1 MTSLFSHHTSN
12 LEFPL
17 GLRVD
22 VGFRDPVVSVGDLR
36 GRLDLR
42 EELVNVFIAVHVR
55 EDLWVVGHSLAHD
68 KVRQRL
74 VVG

>member
-17 GLRVD
+17 GLRV
-22 VGFRDPVVSVGDLR
+22 GLWDPVVSVGDLW
-36 GRLDLR
+36 GRLDLW
-42 EELVNVFIAVHVR
+42 EELVDVLIAVHVR

>member
-22 VGFRDPVVSVGDLR
+22 VGFRDPVVGVGDLR

-42 EELVNVFIAVHVR
+42 EELR
-55 EDLWVVGHSLAHD
+55 EDFV
-68 KVRQRL
+68 KEK
-74 VVG
+74 